1 MSIGKVGKS
10 KISGG
15 VVDYIFKKQK
25 ADEKQPK
32 IIGGNITGET
42 KKEIKAE
49 FRDQEKLNPNV
60 KNTITHFS
68 ISFPP
73 GKTVS
78 DEDAADF
85 ADKLMKKLDYDK
97 NPYIVVRHFDKEKRD
112 DKPFGHIHIGASRI
126 KNDGTLIPEWQIAEK
141 VIEAVKEIDK
151 QFDLESVEYVRLSA
165 EEKSERSVKKDEYQM
180 MAQKGKLSVL
190 EEFKDCADVSLNEK
204 KNVQKFVRDVQTGGF
219 EVAPNISETTGK
231 MNGFAFSKDGIV
243 FTAKKAGN
251 KFKWANLSPEI
262 DYQPERDAKFL
273 HELKAE
279 FTAKK
284 EAEKEAKKNREKQ
297 LAEQPAKQP
306 EEAVKAAEKAAKK
319 TKKQIIEVVENE
331 TTRERETTRHSA
343 GNGASAENGQAIG
356 EKSDSQTKDAAVEKP
371 AREKSGSR
379 LAQAQIA
386 GAQSSQT
393 RDDRTDDQAA
403 RSGQKITGHD
413 AEDFSPIGRNEEGN
427 TIVDERG
434 GLAVEQS
441 QIRSEQSV
449 YVHRAVSIGA
459 NNYPTGKTQSGE
471 GTEGSNEQIP
481 GFSGL
486 GEEHQDGSI
495 ERVKYS
501 GYPDSRLSDQNQ
513 RAASGRVTISTPSNS
528 EDAEPD
534 RHVFATDS
542 RGERISNIQREGARE
557 ENSTVKVFDDLLNSA
572 SPGFIAHND
581 SGLIDTEGFERGFS
595 TGKGDGQ
602 RTKNSTGSKFNGAW
616 GDEAEIRRNSD
627 DAGADVPR
635 SGEILQAVAD
645 RTIEDDR
652 GEQPE
657 ANRRTAEKT
666 AQVINVKYFSA
677 ALDPQIVAEWTSII
691 EKSNAAEFL
700 NEIVE
705 ARSREERQNVLLHL
719 KTQAENI
726 AGNLNLPKSE
736 PQLEADPVKLAS
748 ALTRIEIANFERAS
762 GEEINEKT
770 FEVLVGEN
778 VRRTAD
784 APAPEQIEQATQ
796 NFGDLQADLD
806 LSSNLEAETLNALLD
821 TARVGFDAQSIFR
834 AQRFV
839 DTNEAAAREITA
851 LVQLAYGGQ
860 ADKFTDNF
868 KSDLTEQIYYS
879 QSPAIDIYQ
888 NFRLADWQQTLQAF
902 APLVNNLAEQSK
914 LEVTPPGSNDERNK
928 LLAGFVAQ
936 ELIQAYDAS
945 QKEPVEIYIK
955 NGITQRFMNAGSL
968 GVDPSQKNR
977 VADSMD
983 ENLETPEFSSSLV
996 ASAYI
1001 SLKLNDYEKSEKTIQ
1016 LADDIRN
1023 EFRTKAE
1030 AHGVIEEV
1038 TPVLTM
1044 K

>member
-10 KISGG
+10 KTSGG

-32 IIGGNITGET
+32 IIGGNITGKT

-60 KNTITHFS
+60 KNTTTHFS

-85 ADKLMKKLDYDK
+85 ADELMRELGYDK
-97 NPYIVVRHFDKEKRD
+97 NPYIVVRHYDKDNRD
-112 DKPFGHIHIGASRI
+112 IDPFGHIHIRASRI
-126 KNDGTLIPEWQIAEK
+126 KNDGTLIPEWEIAER
-141 VIEAVKEIDK
+141 VIEATKKIDK
-151 QFDLESVEYVRLSA
+151 RFKLESVEYV
-165 EEKSERSVKKDEYQM
+165 KSGADENRERSVKKDEYQM
-180 MAQKGKLSVL
+180 MAQNGKLSVL
-190 EEFKDCADVSLNEK
+190 EEFKDCADASLNEK
-204 KNVQKFVRDVQTGGF
+204 KDVQKFVRDVQTGGF

-251 KFKWANLSPEI
+251 KFKWANLSSEV

-284 EAEKEAKKNREKQ
+284 EAEKEAKKEQEKQ
-297 LAEQPAKQP
+297 LAAQPAKQP
-306 EEAVKAAEKAAKK
+306 EEAIKAAEKAAKK
-319 TKKQIIEVVENE
+319 ITKQNPEAVKNE
-331 TTRERETTRHSA
+331 ATSKRETARH
-343 GNGASAENGQAIG
+343 SAENGRANGQTIG
-356 EKSDSQTKDAAVEKP
+356 EKSDSQTKDAALEKP
-371 AREKSGSR
+371 PREKSDSR

-386 GAQSSQT
+386 GTQSSQV
-393 RDDRTDDQAA
+393 RDDGTDDQAA

-413 AEDFSPIGRNEEGN
+413 AENFSPIGRNEEGN
-427 TIVDERG
+427 TVVDERG
-434 GLAVEQS
+434 RLAVEQTQS
-441 QIRSEQSV
+441 RSEQSAIE
-449 YVHRAVSIGA
+449 YQTDAIGT
-459 NNYPTGKTQSGE
+459 NISPTREAQSRK
-471 GTEGSNEQIP
+471 GTEGSDEQIP
-481 GFSGL
+481 GFSSL
-486 GEEHQDGSI
+486 GEEHQDGNI
-495 ERVKYS
+495 ERVENP
-501 GYPDSRLSDQNQ
+501 GNPNSRLSDRNQ
-513 RAASGRVTISTPSNS
+513 RAASERDTISTPWEG
-528 EDAEPD
+528 EDAEPNRD
-534 RHVFATDS
+534 VSATDS
-542 RGERISNIQREGARE
+542 ASERISNIQGEGAGAE
-557 ENSTVKVFDDLLNSA
+557 DAVVKVLDALLNTASA
-572 SPGFIAHND
+572 EFVDYND
-581 SGLIDTEGFERGFS
+581 NNLANTEGFERGFG

-602 RTKNSTGSKFNGAW
+602 RTENPTGSKFNRAW
-616 GDEAEIRRNSD
+616 SDEAEFRRNSD

-635 SGEILQAVAD
+635 SGEILQAAAD
-645 RTIEDDR
+645 GAIKDNRS
-652 GEQPE
+652 EQPE

-700 NEIVE
+700 NEIVKPK
-705 ARSREERQNVLLHL
+705 SREERQNVLLHL

-736 PQLEADPVKLAS
+736 SQLEADPKKLAF
-748 ALTRIEIANFERAS
+748 ALTRIETANFERVT

-778 VRRTAD
+778 ARRAAD
-784 APAPEQIEQATQ
+784 APAPEQIEQTAQ

-821 TARVGFDAQSIFR
+821 TARIGFDAEVIFR

-839 DTNEAAAREITA
+839 DTNEAAAREMTA

-914 LEVTPPGSNDERNK
+914 LELMPPGSNEERNK
-928 LLAGFVAQ
+928 LLAGFVAH
-936 ELIQAYDAS
+936 ELIQAHDVS
-945 QKEPVEIYIK
+945 QKEPVETYIK
-955 NGITQRFMNAGSL
+955 NGIAQRFMNAGSL

-977 VADSMD
+977 IADSMN
-983 ENLETPEFSSSLV
+983 ENLEPPEFSSGLE

-1001 SLKLNDYEKSEKTIQ
+1001 SLKLNDYEKSEKTVQ
-1016 LADDIRN
+1016 LADDIRK

-1030 AHGVIEEV
+1030 AHGAIEEV
-1038 TPVLTM
+1038 RPVLTM